1 MGHGPVVALRGSP
14 KSRAPQGDDSFNNL
28 LPAPSG
34 GRTTP
39 KQNQGSR
46 SNAAR
51 EEPCPFHR
59 QRRAHALNSLRDHE
73 QVHVAQYERWG
84 VFFVPGYLLSSA
96 WLVQTHDADFV
107 LIRQALRELR
117 QDLCDADAAEDY
129 ARSLPR
135 ITLRVRKLSCPSP
148 FAETW
153 SQREP
158 VSGGEVI
165 SPADALARLHA
176 ELIGGADAGA

>member
-1 MGHGPVVALRGSP
+1 MRVLDDWLLTPARAAIHVPTATAVVADLHLGYDRIRRRSGDAVP
-14 KSRAPQGDDSFNNL
+14 VRRVADELAALGAELGKQKVSRLVIAGDLFED
-28 LPAPSG
+28 
-34 GRTTP
+34 GRY
-39 KQNQGSR
+39 
-46 SNAAR
+46 
-51 EEPCPFHR
+51 
-59 QRRAHALNSLRDHE
+59 QRDE
-73 QVHVAQYERWG
+73 V
-84 VFFVPGYLLSSA
+84 
-96 WLVQTHDADFV
+96 
-107 LIRQALRELR
+107 LRELR

-176 ELIGGADAGA
+176 ELIGGVDAGA